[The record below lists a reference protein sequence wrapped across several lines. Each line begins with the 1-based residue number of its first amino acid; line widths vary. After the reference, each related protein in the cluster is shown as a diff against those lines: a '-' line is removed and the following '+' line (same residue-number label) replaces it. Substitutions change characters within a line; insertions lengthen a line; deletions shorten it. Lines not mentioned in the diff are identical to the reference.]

1 VSTSS
6 YHSVANL
13 IGLYAE
19 RIDRGDFAGVGDL
32 LAHAVVTAEGGD
44 LDVRGANAITAMY
57 EGWTRRYEDNGT
69 PHTKHVTTNL
79 VMDIDEETGRAT
91 CRSYVTVFQAT
102 DALHLQPV
110 FAGRYHDAFERVG
123 GEWRFSHR
131 HMITDYVGDLSHHLL
146 QAIEP

>member
-1 VSTSS
+1 MSMSG
-6 YHSVANL
+6 YNAVANL

-19 RIDRGDFAGVGDL
+19 RIDSGDFAGVGQL

-44 LDVRGANAITAMY
+44 LEVRGADAVQAMY

-79 VMDIDEETGRAT
+79 VIEVDEDAGTAS
-91 CRSYVTVFQAT
+91 CRSYITVLQAT

-110 FAGRYHDAFERVG
+110 FAGRYHDLFERVEG
-123 GEWRFSHR
+123 TWRFSGR
-131 HMITDYVGDLSHHLL
+131 HMITDYIGDLSQHLL
-146 QAIEP
+146 HPIEP